1 MKFFKLLIFIA
12 LFHALPTFSQ
22 KVIKH
27 KITKG
32 ESIYFLALKYDV
44 TEKEIYDLNPKAKGS
59 LLQLNQVIKVPN
71 KKFKFKE
78 KKEKIV
84 DKGKKEVKEKDLK
97 TTAPQKEVIATTVK
111 ESFQIHLVKP
121 KETLYSISK
130 KYGVT
135 METICELNPELK
147 TGNLR
152 IGSKLKLPA
161 DNSKEATN
169 EKAASEEKDVVST
182 ESTDASTVAS
192 TNTTGIVHKVM
203 PKETLFRISKQYGVT
218 VNELLKL
225 NPSIGTELP
234 VGYDLIV
241 KKAAVPSVA
250 SSTTNATPD
259 EVVVVDD
266 EDEVRDVPDGNK
278 EKAEF
283 LINKASENLG
293 ARYRSGGT
301 TSAGFDC
308 SGLMFNTFKNIDM
321 TLPRSSHEMATIGYK
336 IGKKQAQKG
345 DLIFF
350 STFGRGRISHVGMI
364 TEILDDEIK
373 FIHSSTGSG
382 VIVSSTKEPYY
393 QRTFVQINR
402 VLVE

>member
-1 MKFFKLLIFIA
+1 VKTLKDFYTPF
-12 LFHALPTFSQ
+12 Q
-22 KVIKH
+22 KEIKEKESKE
-27 KITKG
+27 KITK
-32 ESIYFLALKYDV
+32 
-44 TEKEIYDLNPKAKGS
+44 KEVVA
-59 LLQLNQVIKVPN
+59 
-71 KKFKFKE
+71 
-78 KKEKIV
+78 
-84 DKGKKEVKEKDLK
+84 EVKEVFI
-97 TTAPQKEVIATTVK
+97 T
-111 ESFQIHLVKP
+111 HLVER

-135 METICELNPELK
+135 METLCELNPELK
-147 TGNLR
+147 TANLKV
-152 IGSKLKLPA
+152 GAKLKLPA
-161 DNSKEATN
+161 SNKEASV
-169 EKAASEEKDVVST
+169 EKAEGEAQDVVAVKVEEVKSVGAEAT
-182 ESTDASTVAS
+182 TDVM
-192 TNTTGIVHKVM
+192 HKVL

-218 VNELLKL
+218 INDLKKL
-225 NPSIGTELP
+225 NPSINNELP
-234 VGYDLIV
+234 VGFDLVI
-241 KKAAVPSVA
+241 KKATTQTISNTADVA
-250 SSTTNATPD
+250 SK
-259 EVVVVDD
+259 EVDAPVDD
-266 EDEVRDVPDGNK
+266 EDEVRDVPDGNR
-278 EKAEF
+278 EKADF

-301 TSAGFDC
+301 SPAGFDC
-308 SGLMFNTFKNIDM
+308 SGLMFSTFKNIDM

-364 TEILDDEIK
+364 TEIVDDEIK

>member
-1 MKFFKLLIFIA
+1 MKFFKLFILVA
-12 LFHALPTFSQ
+12 LFSSLNVFSQ

-71 KKFKFKE
+71 KKFKPKE
-78 KKEKIV
+78 KNEKV
-84 DKGKKEVKEKDLK
+84 ADKGKKEAKIKDSKDKLAKKEAVAEVKDNF
-97 TTAPQKEVIATTVK
+97 I
-111 ESFQIHLVKP
+111 IHLVER
-121 KETLYSISK
+121 KETIYSISK
-130 KYGVT
+130 KYGVS

-147 TGNLR
+147 TSNLKV
-152 IGSKLKLPA
+152 GAKLKLPA
-161 DNSKEATN
+161 IGVKEEAVEKAESDANEVATTSNPTSTTELVATN
-169 EKAASEEKDVVST
+169 
-182 ESTDASTVAS
+182 TV
-192 TNTTGIVHKVM
+192 VHKVM

-218 VNELLKL
+218 VNDLLKM
-225 NPSIGTELP
+225 NPSIGSELP

-241 KKAAVPSVA
+241 KKAVTPAVA
-250 SSTTNATPD
+250 TSTTTATNE
-259 EVVVVDD
+259 EVTVVDD
-266 EDEVRDVPDGNK
+266 EDEVRDVPDGNR

-283 LINKASENLG
+283 LITKASENLG

-301 TSAGFDC
+301 SPAGFDC
-308 SGLMFNTFKNIDM
+308 SGLMFSTFKNIDM
-321 TLPRSSHEMATIGYK
+321 TLPRSSHEMATIGYR

>member
-1 MKFFKLLIFIA
+1 MKFFKLFILVA
-12 LFHALPTFSQ
+12 LFSSLNVFSQ

-71 KKFKFKE
+71 KKFKAKE
-78 KKEKIV
+78 KNEKV
-84 DKGKKEVKEKDLK
+84 ADKGKKEAKIKDAKDKLAK
-97 TTAPQKEVIATTVK
+97 KEVVAEVK
-111 ESFQIHLVKP
+111 DNFIIHLVER
-121 KETLYSISK
+121 KETIYSISK
-130 KYGVT
+130 KYGVS

-147 TGNLR
+147 TSNLKV
-152 IGSKLKLPA
+152 GAKLKLPA
-161 DNSKEATN
+161 LGPKEETV
-169 EKAASEEKDVVST
+169 EKAESDATEVATTTNST
-182 ESTDASTVAS
+182 STTELATANTV
-192 TNTTGIVHKVM
+192 VHKVM

-218 VNELLKL
+218 VNDLQKL
-225 NPSIGTELP
+225 NPTISSELP
-234 VGYDLIV
+234 VGYDLII
-241 KKAAVPSVA
+241 KKATVPAVA
-250 SSTTNATPD
+250 STTATTSNE
-259 EVVVVDD
+259 EVTVVDD
-266 EDEVRDVPDGNK
+266 EDEVRDVPDGNR

-283 LINKASENLG
+283 LITKASENLG

-301 TSAGFDC
+301 SPAGFDC
-308 SGLMFNTFKNIDM
+308 SGLMFSTFKNIDM
-321 TLPRSSHEMATIGYK
+321 TLPRSSHEMATIGYR

>member
-1 MKFFKLLIFIA
+1 MKFFKLFILVA
-12 LFHALPTFSQ
+12 LFSSLNVFSQ

-71 KKFKFKE
+71 KKFKPKE
-78 KKEKIV
+78 KKEKLA
-84 DKGKKEVKEKDLK
+84 DKGKKEIKEKESKEKITKKEVVAEVKEAFI
-97 TTAPQKEVIATTVK
+97 T
-111 ESFQIHLVKP
+111 HLVER

-135 METICELNPELK
+135 METLCELNPELK
-147 TGNLR
+147 TSNLKV
-152 IGSKLKLPA
+152 GAKLKLPA
-161 DNSKEATN
+161 SNKEASV
-169 EKAASEEKDVVST
+169 EKAEGEAQDVVAVKVEEVKSVGAEAT
-182 ESTDASTVAS
+182 TDVM
-192 TNTTGIVHKVM
+192 HKVL

-218 VNELLKL
+218 INDLKKL
-225 NPSIGTELP
+225 NPSINNELP
-234 VGYDLIV
+234 VGFDLVI
-241 KKAAVPSVA
+241 KKATTQTISNTADVA
-250 SSTTNATPD
+250 SK
-259 EVVVVDD
+259 EVDAPVDD
-266 EDEVRDVPDGNK
+266 EDEVRDVPDGNR
-278 EKAEF
+278 EKADF

-301 TSAGFDC
+301 SPAGFDC
-308 SGLMFNTFKNIDM
+308 SGLMFSTFKNIDM

-364 TEILDDEIK
+364 TEIVDDEIK

>member
-1 MKFFKLLIFIA
+1 MKFFKLFILVA
-12 LFHALPTFSQ
+12 LFSSLNVFSQ

-71 KKFKFKE
+71 KKFKAKE
-78 KKEKIV
+78 KNEKV
-84 DKGKKEVKEKDLK
+84 ADKGKKEAKIKDAKDKLAK
-97 TTAPQKEVIATTVK
+97 KEVVAEVK
-111 ESFQIHLVKP
+111 DNFIIHLVER
-121 KETLYSISK
+121 KETIYSISK
-130 KYGVT
+130 KYGVS

-147 TGNLR
+147 TSNLKV
-152 IGSKLKLPA
+152 GAKLKLPA
-161 DNSKEATN
+161 LGPKEEAV
-169 EKAASEEKDVVST
+169 EKAESDAAEVATTTNST
-182 ESTDASTVAS
+182 STTELANANTV
-192 TNTTGIVHKVM
+192 VHKVM

-218 VNELLKL
+218 VNDLQKL
-225 NPSIGTELP
+225 NPTISSELP
-234 VGYDLIV
+234 VGYDLII
-241 KKAAVPSVA
+241 KKATVPAVA
-250 SSTTNATPD
+250 STTAAISNE
-259 EVVVVDD
+259 EVTVVDD
-266 EDEVRDVPDGNK
+266 EDEVRDVPDGNR

-283 LINKASENLG
+283 LITKASENLG

-301 TSAGFDC
+301 SPAGFDC
-308 SGLMFNTFKNIDM
+308 SGLMFSTFKNIDM
-321 TLPRSSHEMATIGYK
+321 TLPRSSHEMATIGYR

>member
-1 MKFFKLLIFIA
+1 MKFFKLIILVA
-12 LFHALPTFSQ
+12 LFSSLNVFSQ

-71 KKFKFKE
+71 KKFKPKE
-78 KKEKIV
+78 KKEKV
-84 DKGKKEVKEKDLK
+84 ADKGKKDLKEKESK
-97 TTAPQKEVIATTVK
+97 EKITKKEVVAEAK
-111 ESFQIHLVKP
+111 EAFITHLVER

-147 TGNLR
+147 TANLKV
-152 IGSKLKLPA
+152 GAKLKLPA
-161 DNSKEATN
+161 SNKETSV
-169 EKAASEEKDVVST
+169 EKAEGELQDVVAVKAEETKSVVV
-182 ESTDASTVAS
+182 ESATDV
-192 TNTTGIVHKVM
+192 VHKVM

-218 VNELLKL
+218 INDLKKL
-225 NPSIGTELP
+225 NPSINNELP
-234 VGYDLIV
+234 VGFDLVI
-241 KKAAVPSVA
+241 KKAMPQTISNSADVA
-250 SSTTNATPD
+250 NKEVDTP
-259 EVVVVDD
+259 VDD

-278 EKAEF
+278 EKADF
-283 LINKASENLG
+283 LISKASENLG

-301 TSAGFDC
+301 SPAGFDC
-308 SGLMFNTFKNIDM
+308 SGLMFSTFKNIDM

-364 TEILDDEIK
+364 TEIVDDEIK

>member
-1 MKFFKLLIFIA
+1 MKFFKLFILVA
-12 LFHALPTFSQ
+12 LFSSLNVFSQ

-71 KKFKFKE
+71 KKFKPKE
-78 KKEKIV
+78 KNEKV
-84 DKGKKEVKEKDLK
+84 ADKGKKEAKIKDSKDKLAKKEAVAEVKDNF
-97 TTAPQKEVIATTVK
+97 I
-111 ESFQIHLVKP
+111 IHLVER
-121 KETLYSISK
+121 KETIYSISK
-130 KYGVT
+130 KYGVS

-147 TGNLR
+147 TSNLKV
-152 IGSKLKLPA
+152 GAKLKLPA
-161 DNSKEATN
+161 IGVKEDAVEKAESDANEVATTSNSTSTTELAATN
-169 EKAASEEKDVVST
+169 
-182 ESTDASTVAS
+182 TV
-192 TNTTGIVHKVM
+192 VHKVM

-218 VNELLKL
+218 VNDLLKM
-225 NPSIGTELP
+225 NPSIGSELP

-241 KKAAVPSVA
+241 KKAVTPAVA
-250 SSTTNATPD
+250 TSTTIATNE
-259 EVVVVDD
+259 EVTVVDD
-266 EDEVRDVPDGNK
+266 EDEVRDVPDGNR

-283 LINKASENLG
+283 LIAKASENLG

-301 TSAGFDC
+301 SPAGFDC
-308 SGLMFNTFKNIDM
+308 SGLMFSTFKNIDM